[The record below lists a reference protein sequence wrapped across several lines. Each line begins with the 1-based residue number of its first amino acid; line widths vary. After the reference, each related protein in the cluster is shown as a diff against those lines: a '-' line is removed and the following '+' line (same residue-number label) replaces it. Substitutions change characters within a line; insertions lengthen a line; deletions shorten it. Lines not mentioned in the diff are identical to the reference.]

1 MLNRELGT
9 DAHLAKLHKKAAT
22 RFFPSGVD
30 DTVVD
35 SLPAARAVL
44 RRALG

>member
-1 MLNRELGT
+1 VLNRELGS

-30 DTVVD
+30 DTVVN
-35 SLPAARAVL
+35 SLQTARAVL
-44 RRALG
+44 RRALA